1 MIFTPTQKELFNKNI
16 EALSNILLKE
26 SLKKIKSSKF
36 ELILGKDN
44 LDINLKDTSDNTFLY
59 ENVIDELNSMLNTY
73 NDKYLLYPVLY
84 FYGFGNGILF
94 KALLQNKNH
103 QHIVVF
109 EKDIEII
116 WIMFHILDFSNEL
129 QSARLMVLETSSLD
143 IELFSNFCSSK
154 PFFQFSRI
162 YFLELMSHYYER
174 FHEDILGLNKKLAE
188 NFKNSIVSHG
198 NDPLDTLQGIEQFV
212 YNLPSMITHPSYK
225 ELLSKRKGISDT
237 AIIVSTG
244 PSLTKQLPLLK
255 KYASKATIFCA
266 DSSYPILAKHGIKPD
281 YVLSLERI
289 PLTSEFF
296 NNDFGEFDKDI
307 MFIVK
312 SVTHPHTIKYLQKN
326 NRAFI
331 LVSTYASFIQYL
343 KLDYFGYFNMGFSVA
358 HMACYLSLH
367 LNHKNIIFIGQ
378 DLAYAENGN
387 SHPDDYQNSANYESQ
402 MYEHILT
409 EAYGGKGEVKTHHVW
424 LMFKQNLEQDI
435 EKIQKYLDTKVY
447 NCTEGGARIKGAIE
461 KPFLWACENLLDKDL
476 NKPFEKLEPLSLNKQ
491 NEFLLKAYYKVYQSI
506 KHCRDFNDNF
516 IKVYDKIKNS
526 FMSLQNSQ
534 KNEIFIQEIIQ
545 DIDKTKTQINEIF
558 IQEII
563 QDIDK
568 TKTQIDEL
576 YNTQKDLIQ
585 ILGPL
590 LTQFELNLARIY
602 VLNPKTK
609 EDAFNKSILWIKE
622 HLEFMELV
630 YGHIKAQENALIKN
644 ILPLEEKLKERKL
657 DKWMERV
664 RR

>member
-1 MIFTPTQKELFNKNI
+1 
-16 EALSNILLKE
+16 
-26 SLKKIKSSKF
+26 
-36 ELILGKDN
+36 
-44 LDINLKDTSDNTFLY
+44 
-59 ENVIDELNSMLNTY
+59 
-73 NDKYLLYPVLY
+73 
-84 FYGFGNGILF
+84 FGNGILF

-116 WIMFHILDFSNEL
+116 WIMFHILDFSHEL
-129 QSARLMVLETSSLD
+129 QSARLIVLENDKLQAQDYT
-143 IELFSNFCSSK
+143 ELCSSK

-174 FHEDILGLNKKLAE
+174 FYEDILGLNKKLAE
-188 NFKNSIVSHG
+188 NFKNSIVSYG
-198 NDPLDTLQGIEQFV
+198 NDPLDALQGIEQFV
-212 YNLPSMITHPSYK
+212 YNLPQMITHPSYK
-225 ELLSKRKGISDT
+225 ELLSKRKNLSDT

-281 YVLSLERI
+281 YVCMLERTEI
-289 PLTSEFF
+289 TAEFF
-296 NNDFGEFDKDI
+296 NNNFGEFDKDI
-307 MFIVK
+307 VFVCAG
-312 SVTHPHTIKYLQKN
+312 VVHPKTIE
-326 NRAFI
+326 
-331 LVSTYASFIQYL
+331 YL
-343 KLDYFGYFNMGFSVA
+343 KNKTFIITQKVLAFPYYINLKNFCYAAVGFSVA
-358 HMACYLSLH
+358 HTLSYLATH
-367 LNHKNIIFIGQ
+367 LSHKNIIFIGQ

-409 EAYGGKGEVKTHHVW
+409 IAYGGNGKVETHSIW
-424 LMFKQNLEQDI
+424 LLFKNWFENEMI
-435 EKIQKYLDTKVY
+435 PNTRKMGITTY
-447 NCTEGGARIKGAIE
+447 NCTEGGARIEGTIE

-506 KHCRDFNDNF
+506 KHCRDFSKILSNDFENIQSVYLSLNEKEEDINLA
-516 IKVYDKIKNS
+516 IKK
-526 FMSLQNSQ
+526 
-534 KNEIFIQEIIQ
+534 
-545 DIDKTKTQINEIF
+545 
-558 IQEII
+558 
-563 QDIDK
+563 
-568 TKTQIDEL
+568 IDEFKNKLENIKQMQDL
-576 YNTQKDLIQ
+576 YE
-585 ILGPL
+585 ILSPL
-590 LTQFELNLARIY
+590 LIQFELNLAKIY

>member
-1 MIFTPTQKELFNKNI
+1 MTFTPTQKELFNKNI

-26 SLKKIKSSKF
+26 SLKEIKSSKF

-116 WIMFHILDFSNEL
+116 WVMFHILDFSNEL
-129 QSARLMVLETSSLD
+129 QSARLMILQTSSLD
-143 IELFSNFCSSK
+143 IEFFSNFCSSK

-188 NFKNSIVSHG
+188 NFKNSIVSYG
-198 NDPLDTLQGIEQFV
+198 NDPLDALQGIEQFV
-212 YNLPSMITHPSYK
+212 YNLPQMITHSSYK

-255 KYASKATIFCA
+255 KYANKATIFCA

-307 MFIVK
+307 LFVCAG
-312 SVTHPHTIKYLQKN
+312 VVHPKTIE
-326 NRAFI
+326 
-331 LVSTYASFIQYL
+331 YL
-343 KLDYFGYFNMGFSVA
+343 KNKTFIITQKILAFPYYINLKNFCYAAVGFSVA
-358 HMACYLSLH
+358 HMAYEFATHLS
-367 LNHKNIIFIGQ
+367 HKNIIFIGQ
-378 DLAYAENGN
+378 DLAYAKDGF
-387 SHPDDYQNSANYESQ
+387 SHTKDYSNLDKHEGHFQRDKGKFQ
-402 MYEHILT
+402 CL
-409 EAYGGKGEVKTHHVW
+409 AYGGDGKAESSEVWT
-424 LMFKQNLEQDI
+424 MFRFFLQDTI
-435 EKIQKYLDTKVY
+435 SRNIISTTY
-447 NCTEGGARIKGAIE
+447 NCTEGGARIEGAIE

-491 NEFLLKAYYKVYQSI
+491 NEFLLKAYYKVCKSI
-506 KHCRDFNDNF
+506 KHCRDFN
-516 IKVYDKIKNS
+516 KILSNDFEKIQS
-526 FMSLQNSQ
+526 IYLSL
-534 KNEIFIQEIIQ
+534 NEKEE
-545 DIDKTKTQINEIF
+545 DINLAIEK
-558 IQEII
+558 
-563 QDIDK
+563 
-568 TKTQIDEL
+568 IDEFKNKLEDIKQMQDL
-576 YNTQKDLIQ
+576 YE
-585 ILGPL
+585 ILSPL
-590 LTQFELNLARIY
+590 LIQFELNLARIY

>member
-1 MIFTPTQKELFNKNI
+1 MTFTPTQKELFNKNI

-26 SLKKIKSSKF
+26 SLKEIKSSKF

-116 WIMFHILDFSNEL
+116 WIMFHILDFSSEL
-129 QSARLMVLETSSLD
+129 QSARLMVLQTSSLD
-143 IELFSNFCSSK
+143 IEFFSNFCSSK

-174 FHEDILGLNKKLAE
+174 FHEDVLELNKKLAE
-188 NFKNSIVSHG
+188 TFKYSIISHG
-198 NDPLDTLQGIEQFV
+198 NDPLDALQGIEQFV

-225 ELLSKRKGISDT
+225 ELLSKRKNLSDT

-255 KYASKATIFCA
+255 KYANKATIFCA

-281 YVLSLERI
+281 YVCMLERSEF
-289 PLTSEFF
+289 TAEFF
-296 NNDFGEFDKDI
+296 NHDFGEFDKDI
-307 MFIVK
+307 VFVCAG
-312 SVTHPHTIKYLQKN
+312 VVHPKTIE
-326 NRAFI
+326 
-331 LVSTYASFIQYL
+331 YL
-343 KLDYFGYFNMGFSVA
+343 KGRNLVITQKVLAFPYYINLKDFSYAAVGFSVA
-358 HMACYLSLH
+358 HMLAYLATYLS
-367 LNHKNIIFIGQ
+367 HKNIIFIGQ

-387 SHPDDYQNSANYESQ
+387 SHPDDYQNSANYENQ

-409 EAYGGKGEVKTHHVW
+409 TAYGGNGKVETHSIW
-424 LMFKQNLEQDI
+424 LLFKNWFENEMI
-435 EKIQKYLDTKVY
+435 PNTRKMGITTY
-447 NCTEGGARIKGAIE
+447 NCTEGGARIEGTIE

-491 NEFLLKAYYKVYQSI
+491 NEFLLKAYYKVCKSI
-506 KHCRDFNDNF
+506 EHCRDFS
-516 IKVYDKIKNS
+516 KILSDDFENIQS
-526 FMSLQNSQ
+526 IYLSL
-534 KNEIFIQEIIQ
+534 NEKEEDLNLAIEK
-545 DIDKTKTQINEIF
+545 IDKFKNKLEDMKQM
-558 IQEII
+558 
-563 QDIDK
+563 QD
-568 TKTQIDEL
+568 L
-576 YNTQKDLIQ
+576 YE

>member
-1 MIFTPTQKELFNKNI
+1 MGGGYNENLLYQDPIKELQ
-16 EALSNILLKE
+16 
-26 SLKKIKSSKF
+26 
-36 ELILGKDN
+36 
-44 LDINLKDTSDNTFLY
+44 T
-59 ENVIDELNSMLNTY
+59 MLNTY

-116 WIMFHILDFSNEL
+116 WVIFHILDFSNEL
-129 QSARLMVLETSSLD
+129 QNARLMVLENDKLQTQD
-143 IELFSNFCSSK
+143 YTELCSSK

-198 NDPLDTLQGIEQFV
+198 NDPLDALQGIEQFV
-212 YNLPSMITHPSYK
+212 YNLPQMITHPSYK
-225 ELLSKRKGISDT
+225 ELLSKRKNLSDT

-266 DSSYPILAKHGIKPD
+266 DSAYPILAKHGIKPD
-281 YVLSLERI
+281 YVCMLERTE
-289 PLTSEFF
+289 LTAEFF
-296 NNDFGEFDKDI
+296 NHDFGEFDKDI
-307 MFIVK
+307 VFICAGV
-312 SVTHPHTIKYLQKN
+312 VHPKAIEYLKGRNRKYLIIP
-326 NRAFI
+326 R
-331 LVSTYASFIQYL
+331 YL
-343 KLDYFGYFNMGFSVA
+343 YFPIYIKLKYFDFLYNTPSVA

-409 EAYGGKGEVKTHHVW
+409 EAYGGKKEIKTHEVW
-424 LMFKQNLEQDI
+424 IFFKQILEAMI
-435 EKIQKYLDTKVY
+435 IKYHITTY
-447 NCTEGGARIKGAIE
+447 NCTEGGARIEGTIE

-506 KHCRDFNDNF
+506 KHCRDFSKILSNDFNN
-516 IKVYDKIKNS
+516 I
-526 FMSLQNSQ
+526 QNIYLNLN
-534 KNEIFIQEIIQ
+534 KKENDLNLAIR
-545 DIDKTKTQINEIF
+545 K
-558 IQEII
+558 
-563 QDIDK
+563 
-568 TKTQIDEL
+568 IDEFKNKLENIKQMQDL
-576 YNTQKDLIQ
+576 YE
-585 ILGPL
+585 ILQPL
-590 LTQFELNLARIY
+590 RTQFELNLARIY